1 MPSIRVVV
9 VGIEN
14 PAQNDASGPRHAR
27 VQLTRNLHDLTDDM
41 TDVVMSDVRENGVPN
56 AVAPPK
62 VSQRRAQPCAAV
74 RRRID
79 TASSRAMI
87 VLMC

>member
-27 VQLTRNLHDLTDDM
+27 VQLTRYLHDLYSDM
-41 TDVVMSDVRENGVPN
+41 ISNGDPMPHGPSKE
-56 AVAPPK
+56 VAN
-62 VSQRRAQPCAAV
+62 
-74 RRRID
+74 
-79 TASSRAMI
+79 
-87 VLMC
+87 